1 MNVVDTSVVTKWFF
15 REPNSDIAVKLL
27 QKERFFYAPD
37 YLKIEFLSNITKKV
51 RAGFLT
57 ANAGRDRR
65 GDVDRM
71 SLYFELYKELENL
84 AFELSTQYPITF
96 YDALFVALAFR
107 ERVVLYTFDKRL
119 KRSIKGTELDRF
131 VVIPD

>member
-15 REPNSDIAVKLL
+15 REPGSDIAVNLL

-37 YLKIEFLSNITKKV
+37 YLKIEFLLNITKKV
-51 RAGFLT
+51 RAGYIT
-57 ANAGRDRR
+57 AKVGRDRR
-65 GDVDRM
+65 SNLDKIG
-71 SLYFELYKELENL
+71 LHFKLYKELEDL

-107 ERVVLYTFDKRL
+107 ERAVLYTFDRRL
-119 KRSIKGTELDRF
+119 KKSVEGTELDKI
-131 VVIPD
+131 VLVPD

>member
-15 REPNSDIAVKLL
+15 REPGSDIAVKLL
-27 QKERFFYAPD
+27 QREKLFYAPD
-37 YLKIEFLSNITKKV
+37 YLRIEFLSNITKKV

-57 ANAGRDRR
+57 ANVGRDRR
-65 GDVDRM
+65 SNFDKIG
-71 SLYFELYKELENL
+71 LYFELYKELEDL

-107 ERVVLYTFDKRL
+107 ERVLLYTFDRRL
-119 KRSIKGTELDRF
+119 KRSIKGTELDSLII
-131 VVIPD
+131 IPK

>member
-37 YLKIEFLSNITKKV
+37 YLKIEFLSNISKKV

-71 SLYFELYKELENL
+71 SLYFELYKELEDL

>member
-15 REPNSDIAVKLL
+15 REPDSDISVKLL
-27 QKERFFYAPD
+27 EKERFFYAPD
-37 YLKIEFLSNITKKV
+37 YLRIEFLSNITKKV
-51 RAGFLT
+51 RAGYLT
-57 ANAGRDRR
+57 ANNGRDRKDNFDKM
-65 GDVDRM
+65 GL
-71 SLYFELYKELENL
+71 SFELYKELEDL

-119 KRSIKGTELDRF
+119 KRSVKETELDSF
-131 VVIPD
+131 IVIPG